1 MRANNKRGMALIEL
15 IIAITLVSLISIGM
29 VMAIRIGFNTEEK
42 TNQRLYDNRKL
53 VAVNAIIDAQI
64 NGIMAVPAECIANGG
79 GPTAKISFF
88 QGEPQSMRF
97 VSAYSLEEAHRGYPR
112 ILEYQVV
119 PGETGVRL
127 VVNEHYYNGSYS
139 TGAFCTG
146 MGPHPLSPV
155 PVPQFIPIQ
164 TGRQSFVL
172 ADRLAYCRILFR
184 EALKEPPYEK
194 WVPVW
199 SKPYL
204 PSAIRIEMQSIQQDR
219 MRLPLITI
227 TAAVRVTRDPLDTYV
242 DF

>member
-1 MRANNKRGMALIEL
+1 MTLVEVLI
-15 IIAITLVSLISIGM
+15 AVTLVSLISIGM
-29 VMAIRIGFNTEEK
+29 VMAIRLGFSTEER

-79 GPTAKISFF
+79 GPTAKVSFF

-97 VSAYSLEEAHRGYPR
+97 VSAYSLQEAHRGYPR

-119 PGETGVRL
+119 PGERGEGFRL
-127 VVNEHYYNGSYS
+127 VVNEHIYNGPYS
-139 TGAFCTG
+139 TGAFCSG
-146 MGPHPLSPV
+146 MGPHPLV
-155 PVPQFIPIQ
+155 PEGTQVPQFIPIQ
-164 TGRQSFVL
+164 VGRQSFVL
-172 ADRLAYCRILFR
+172 ADRLAHCRMVFR

-199 SKPYL
+199 GKPYL
-204 PSAIRIEMQSIQQDR
+204 PSAIRIEMLSLPQDR

-227 TAAVRVTRDPLDTYV
+227 TTAVRVTRDPLDTYV